1 MPHPPMTDKRRWITL
16 LNSAGAIAA
25 RFEFMITLTLAPIL
39 AQVFFGETDTK
50 AHLRATRGFD
60 TWGMTF

>member
-1 MPHPPMTDKRRWITL
+1 MIDKRRGTTL
-16 LNSAGAIAA
+16 FNSAGAIAA
-25 RFEFMITLTLAPIL
+25 RFEFKMTHALAPIS
-39 AQVFFGETDTK
+39 AQVFFGETDSN

>member
-1 MPHPPMTDKRRWITL
+1 MDHPL

>member
-1 MPHPPMTDKRRWITL
+1 MPHPPMIDKRRWITL

-39 AQVFFGETDTK
+39 AQVFSGEPDTM
-50 AHLRATRGFD
+50 AHLRAALGFD